1 MVYKYK
7 LTPLAIDDINEA
19 LDYIANYLDNKI
31 AADDLYVSI
40 QNEISAIRENPFSF
54 SECSYYLIEDNR
66 IRHAIVGNYVLFYEV
81 SEREKIIKV
90 LRFLYGK
97 RLISQDIIM

>member
-7 LTPLAIDDINEA
+7 LTPLAIDDIDEA

-40 QNEISAIRENPFSF
+40 QSSSF
-54 SECSYYLIEDNR
+54 S
-66 IRHAIVGNYVLFYEV
+66 VW
-81 SEREKIIKV
+81 
-90 LRFLYGK
+90 
-97 RLISQDIIM
+97 

>member
-7 LTPLAIDDINEA
+7 LTPLAIDDIDEA

-31 AADDLYVSI
+31 AADDLMS
-40 QNEISAIRENPFSF
+40 QF
-54 SECSYYLIEDNR
+54 
-66 IRHAIVGNYVLFYEV
+66 
-81 SEREKIIKV
+81 KV